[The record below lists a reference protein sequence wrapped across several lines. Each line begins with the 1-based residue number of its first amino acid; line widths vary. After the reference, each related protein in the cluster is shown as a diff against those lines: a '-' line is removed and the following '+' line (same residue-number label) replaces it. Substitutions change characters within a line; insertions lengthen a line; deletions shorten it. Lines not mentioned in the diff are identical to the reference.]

1 MNENEQVKIVMEF
14 KPDWPLIER
23 WKLLRCVLMFTLHP
37 SKGMDLHIPAT
48 VSFKYPERVD
58 GWLRVKLRA
67 TKKQAEQRLAEAEK
81 KLQYNSECI
90 RMEWS
95 DRVGVYHPTQFYE
108 AVLSCSLDH
117 YYDRGDGMPWAMP
130 DNFRKLFAPI
140 IEKHLSAIKPD
151 WKEKSVYMNNE
162 QRAAFESEL
171 KIANAAAIAQEKKDA

>member
-48 VSFKYPERVD
+48 VSFKYP
-58 GWLRVKLRA
+58 
-67 TKKQAEQRLAEAEK
+67 EQRLAEAEK